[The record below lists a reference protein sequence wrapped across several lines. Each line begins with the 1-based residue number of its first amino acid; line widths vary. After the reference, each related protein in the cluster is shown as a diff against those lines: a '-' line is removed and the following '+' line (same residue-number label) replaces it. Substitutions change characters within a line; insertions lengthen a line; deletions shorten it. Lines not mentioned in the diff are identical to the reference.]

1 MRGLLVLRK
10 LAGLGAVAAV
20 MLPVISVAQDNSGDE
35 ETVEEIVV
43 TGSRIA
49 RRDFTAPSPISTIE
63 REVLIASPQPTLEET
78 LNKMPQITPDYG
90 RASNNPGNGQAH
102 INLRGL
108 GSDRTLVML
117 NGRRLAP
124 SGIGSSVDV
133 NNLPQVLMERV
144 EVITGGAATVYGSD
158 AISGVVNFITR
169 DDFDGWG
176 IDASAYVTEE
186 GDSEIYDVNMTWGHN
201 YSNGNITVF
210 GGYLERGESFQ
221 ADREFT
227 EIPWRTDDFGN
238 IFPGGSSAIPAGH
251 VSFPRT
257 DLGDGNPVPIMFT
270 DDGAPVEFVFPDDLY
285 NYAPVNYMQVP
296 LNRYSG
302 GIFGTHSF
310 GGELET
316 YYELTHT
323 RTEGRQNLAPVP
335 VFAFLETTLNNPV
348 MTPEAQAAFAQYIPT
363 GPDTVG
369 FFLRRRMEE
378 LGFRIADTTN
388 DYSRFVAGLRG
399 DINENWDFDVWATY
413 TNGEEEELLLN
424 DASFSRLQQGLL
436 VDSVSGQCID
446 PANGCV
452 PVDLFGAGALTE
464 EMLGFI
470 RSEPYSNL
478 TSRTQKLL
486 SGYVRGSVFDLPAG
500 AIDVA
505 VGLEWRNDQGDFAA
519 DDSLFLGDNLGW
531 NGTSSVIGEETVKEV
546 YAEALVP
553 LLEDVTGAHRLSLE
567 VGGRYSSYDN
577 AGSSNSWKFGAEWA
591 PVEALSIK
599 AMLQRTVRAPNLD
612 EAFRQESTEDW
623 FVVDGDLVD
632 DPCTAAADPISR
644 GNVERCVAQGIP
656 ESEVGTWEATPFYPV
671 TEIYG
676 GNPNL
681 ASEDAN
687 TFTIGAVY
695 TGFNDWEASLYYFDI
710 EIDDVIASAESLAV
724 CFSVDND
731 TNALCDNITRDID
744 PANDNYNISTVDYK
758 LINAGVASARGYD
771 AQLQYTAE
779 LPGWMA
785 ISSYADLTISV
796 VWTHLLENN
805 VALHPALDPIECKGY
820 FGGLCSFLRRHEATF
835 PENRTM
841 TMLQYGSG
849 NFSANLS
856 WRWIDGSRNG
866 IYLFNEA
873 VGEPPPTLAIEDV
886 GSKSYFDLSL
896 GYRINDNISL
906 RLNVANLSDTDPVF
920 MADATNGNNTD
931 AGMYDVFGRSYR
943 LSIAMEF

>member
-1 MRGLLVLRK
+1 MLRK
-10 LAGLGAVAAV
+10 LAELGVIAAV
-20 MLPVISVAQDNSGDE
+20 LLPVASVAQENSGDE
-35 ETVEEIVV
+35 EAVEEIVV

-49 RRDFTAPSPISTIE
+49 RRDYTAPSPISTIE

-78 LNKMPQITPDYG
+78 LNKMPQITPDFG

-108 GSDRTLVML
+108 GADRTLVML

-133 NNLPQVLMERV
+133 NNLPQALMERV

-158 AISGVVNFITR
+158 AVSGVVNFITR
-169 DDFDGWG
+169 SDFDGWG
-176 IDASAYVTEE
+176 IDASAYATEK
-186 GDSEIYDVNMTWGHN
+186 GDSEIYDFNLTWGHN
-201 YSNGNITVF
+201 YSKGNITLF

-227 EIPWRTDDFGN
+227 AIPWRTDDFGN

-251 VSFPRT
+251 VSFPGT

-270 DDGAPVEFVFPDDLY
+270 PDGVPVEYVFPDDLY

-302 GIFGTHSF
+302 GIFGHHALNDRF
-310 GGELET
+310 ET
-316 YYELTHT
+316 YYELTFT
-323 RTEGRQNLAPVP
+323 RTEGQQNLAPVP
-335 VFAFLETTLNNPV
+335 LFAFLETTLNNPV
-348 MTPEAQAAFAQYIPT
+348 MTPEAQAAFAQYVPT

-369 FFLRRRMEE
+369 FFFRRRMEE

-424 DASFSRLQQGLL
+424 DGSYSRLQQGLL

-452 PVDLFGAGALTE
+452 PLDLFGAGALTE

-478 TSRTQKLL
+478 TSRTQKLI

-500 AIDVA
+500 AVDVA
-505 VGLEWRNDQGDFAA
+505 VGLEWRNDQGDFVA
-519 DDSLFLGDNLGW
+519 DESLFLGDNLGW

-546 YAEALVP
+546 YAEALIP
-553 LLEDVTGAHRLSLE
+553 LLEDAPGARRLSLE

-577 AGSSNSWKFGAEWA
+577 AGSSNSWKVGAEWA
-591 PVEALSIK
+591 PVETLSIK

-612 EAFRQESTEDW
+612 EAFRQESTADW
-623 FVVDGDLVD
+623 FVVNPDLVD
-632 DPCTAAADPISR
+632 DPCTASADPVGR
-644 GNVERCVAQGIP
+644 GNVDRCVAQGIP

-681 ASEDAN
+681 ASEDAH

-695 TGFNDWEASLYYFDI
+695 TGFNNWEASLYYFDI
-710 EIDDVIASAESLAV
+710 EIDDVIAGAEPLPV
-724 CFSVDND
+724 CFNVENN
-731 TNALCDNITRDID
+731 TNALCDNIARDID
-744 PANDNYNISTVDYK
+744 PVNDNYNISSVDYK
-758 LINAGVASARGYD
+758 LINAGVASSRGYD

-785 ISSYADLTISV
+785 IGSYADLTISV

-805 VALHPALDPIECKGY
+805 VALHPTLDPIGCKGY
-820 FGGLCSFLRRHEATF
+820 FGGLCSFLRGHEATF

-866 IYLFNEA
+866 IYLYNEA
-873 VGEPPPTLAIEDV
+873 RGEPPPTLAIEDV
-886 GSKSYFDLSL
+886 GSKSYLDLSL

-906 RLNVANLSDTDPVF
+906 RLNVANLSDTDPAF